1 VSLLR
6 SKGYVSLRDS
16 DSQRAL
22 ACWEVM
28 DCNEEMCPV
37 HKSGKGPCWLVPR
50 TRCFNSYQK
59 DFRTKLASCLMC
71 DYFEA
76 HANEDPMGWNGF
88 VADQV
93 RVYFEDALKH
103 AYQREEGFFQ
113 VLDRLPDGLFTTDR
127 EWKITYINPAAEQ
140 ITGFWSHDAVGM
152 YCKDV
157 FKNSICETDCAVK
170 QAVETGRNIYN
181 REYRIRNALGREV
194 PIICSTSVLRG
205 AHGEVLGG
213 IEVFKDI
220 TDKKRLEDERIAS
233 ERKYRRI
240 FEGSQDMIY
249 VASRTG
255 DLLDV
260 NPAGVAML
268 GYRDKEDLL
277 SVGNVN
283 RLYLNADAPRTF
295 QEIIDR
301 EGIVKDFET
310 ELVRGD
316 GSRITVLINGNS
328 VLGTD
333 GRVELV
339 EGLAKDITLRKQ
351 AEKNLQQR
359 NRELQL
365 LNNIALTM
373 NLTMNLDTILQ
384 FALENV
390 LAMLGLKSGGVYLI
404 DRDAGGLA
412 LRAQVGMTS
421 GVFGE
426 KGAITLKDD
435 RLMKALFQENI
446 SFAPKPRFPSFLAS
460 VPLRNSHHELDF
472 HCFLITAKN
481 KASGFF
487 SLELPPGRE
496 LNIKE
501 KDLMGSIGNFLGAA
515 IENTTLMTAVKRHRE
530 ELQRLAGELFH
541 SQERERK
548 RIAQELHDEAG
559 QSLTGINL
567 SLETALR
574 AIPEDLTDVKS
585 SIEEAQKQVNRTYQ
599 EMRRLSHRLHPAML
613 DDLGLKPALSEM
625 LEYISANSG
634 LNVDFNM
641 VGFDGRLD
649 PEIET
654 VLYRFSQE
662 ALQNTLK
669 HSGAENFKLSIV
681 RSYPRIILV
690 AEDDGVGFDPE
701 QEETHKGLGLLGMRE
716 RAAMLDGTFNM
727 RTQPGVG
734 TRIRVEIPIREKESD
749 G

>member
-1 VSLLR
+1 MSLLR
-6 SKGYVSLRDS
+6 SKGCVSLKGPDS
-16 DSQRAL
+16 LQPL
-22 ACWEVM
+22 ACWDVM
-28 DCNEEMCPV
+28 DCGEEMCPV
-37 HKSGKGPCWLVPR
+37 YKGGKGRCWLVPR
-50 TRCFNSYQK
+50 TRCFNGFQG
-59 DFRTKLASCLMC
+59 DFRSKLESCLMC

-76 HANEDPMGWNGF
+76 HASEDPQGWNGF
-88 VADQV
+88 VAEQV

-113 VLDRLPDGLFTTDR
+113 ILDRLPDGLFTTD
-127 EWKITYINPAAEQ
+127 EDWKITYINPAAEQ

-157 FKNSICETDCAVK
+157 FKNSICEIDCAVK

-205 AHGEVLGG
+205 PHGEILGG

-249 VASRTG
+249 LASRAG
-255 DLLDV
+255 ELLDI

-268 GYRDKEDLL
+268 GYQDKDDLL

-283 RLYLNADAPRTF
+283 RLYLNVDAPRAF

-301 EGIVKDFET
+301 DGIIKDFET
-310 ELVRGD
+310 ELVKRD
-316 GSRITVLINGNS
+316 GSRITVLVNGNA
-328 VLGTD
+328 VLGPN
-333 GRVELV
+333 GRVELI
-339 EGLAKDITLRKQ
+339 EGLVKDITLRKQ

-384 FALENV
+384 FSLENV
-390 LAMLGLKSGGVYLI
+390 LAMLGLNSGGVYLI
-404 DRDAGGLA
+404 DHDAGKPV

-421 GVFGE
+421 GVFGQ

-435 RLMKALFQENI
+435 RLMKALFQDNI
-446 SFAPKPRFPSFLAS
+446 SFAPKPRFPSFQAS
-460 VPLRNSHHELDF
+460 VPLRSGHRELDF

-487 SLELPPGRE
+487 ALELPPGRE

-515 IENTTLMTAVKRHRE
+515 IDNTTLMTAVKHHRE

-567 SLETALR
+567 CLETALR
-574 AIPEDLTDVKS
+574 AIPEDLTDVRP
-585 SIEEAQKQVNRTYQ
+585 SIEEAQKQVNRTYR

-613 DDLGLKPALSEM
+613 DDLGLEPALSEM
-625 LEYISANSG
+625 LEYISSNSG
-634 LNVDFNM
+634 LNVDFKM

-649 PEIET
+649 PEVET

-669 HSGAENFKLSIV
+669 HSGAENFKLSII

-690 AEDDGVGFDPE
+690 AEDDGLGFDPE
-701 QEETHKGLGLLGMRE
+701 KAENNQGLGLLSMRE
-716 RAAMLDGTFNM
+716 RAAMLDGTFTI
-727 RTQPGVG
+727 RTQAGVG
-734 TRIRVEIPIREKESD
+734 TRMRVEIPIKEKETD